1 MAAKQIIFDVDAR
14 EKLAKGIEKLA
25 KAVVSTLGPKGRTAV
40 LDKGWGAPNITK
52 DGVTVAEEIELN
64 DPYENCAAQM
74 VKQVA
79 SKTSDVAG
87 DGTTTATLLAHA
99 VYSEGL
105 RHVIA
110 GRNATAIYRGI
121 EQAVERL
128 ARPGGRGSASRQF
141 GRRFP
146 RSSCYPQSWC
156 WSPLWLVRDRLIK

>member
-74 VKQVA
+74 VK
-79 SKTSDVAG
+79 
-87 DGTTTATLLAHA
+87 
-99 VYSEGL
+99 
-105 RHVIA
+105 
-110 GRNATAIYRGI
+110 
-121 EQAVERL
+121 
-128 ARPGGRGSASRQF
+128 
-141 GRRFP
+141 
-146 RSSCYPQSWC
+146 
-156 WSPLWLVRDRLIK
+156 